1 MPDPKKK
8 KNTPVNASTDTG
20 TGGPKRMYKKATPR
34 PPASGGSG
42 GTVGTHGQPKMYKKR
57 IPRQVAEDAVGGTV
71 GGVLSNRR
79 TATPRTETIGT
90 AKATPI
96 ARTETIGTAKAT
108 PISQS
113 NITQP
118 GHTNRPADPFLAG
131 FNSDDYSVVRNRNR
145 GGNRRQSR

>member
-8 KNTPVNASTDTG
+8 KNTPANAATDTNTDG
-20 TGGPKRMYKKATPR
+20 AQKMYKKRTPR
-34 PPASGGSG
+34 SPASGGSG
-42 GTVGTHGQPKMYKKR
+42 GTVGNRGQMKK
-57 IPRQVAEDAVGGTV
+57 IAEPLRKSAQEGALEGAV

-96 ARTETIGTAKAT
+96 
-108 PISQS
+108 SQS
-113 NITQP
+113 NTTQP